1 MKIIFHSSFLL
12 CGRNEPLS
20 VHTRHFPLTGTA
32 YALYRLSFTITLL
45 HLPPPVL
52 RVPAQHIIEIKILP
66 IRKTF

>member
-1 MKIIFHSSFLL
+1 MEIIFHSSFSL

-52 RVPAQHIIEIKILP
+52 LTGAQHIIEIKILP

>member
-1 MKIIFHSSFLL
+1 MEIIFHSSFSL

-52 RVPAQHIIEIKILP
+52 LTGAGSAYD
-66 IRKTF
+66 